1 MLLSFQVGGVRQHL
15 ADIYEREQNWGQ
27 AARVIV
33 PQFHI
38 ATNSSL
44 PKVLVGIPLETGQKQ
59 YSVDYKLETY
69 LKIARLYLE
78 DEDPVQGE
86 AYINRAAIL
95 LTQTK
100 NDGLQI
106 IYKVC
111 QGRVLDYKRKFIE
124 AASRYPTDIS

>member
-1 MLLSFQVGGVRQHL
+1 M
-15 ADIYEREQNWGQ
+15 
-27 AARVIV
+27 
-33 PQFHI
+33 
-38 ATNSSL
+38 
-44 PKVLVGIPLETGQKQ
+44 GIPLETGQKQ

-124 AASRYPTDIS
+124 AASRYQSFSILIHAFTYFNTASFSLISVPSKVQ

>member
-1 MLLSFQVGGVRQHL
+1 M
-15 ADIYEREQNWGQ
+15 
-27 AARVIV
+27 
-33 PQFHI
+33 
-38 ATNSSL
+38 
-44 PKVLVGIPLETGQKQ
+44 LVGIPLETGQKQ

-124 AASRYPTDIS
+124 AASRYSYPHLSQGFLKYSYD

>member
-1 MLLSFQVGGVRQHL
+1 MSWSGYPWKQVKKSFF
-15 ADIYEREQNWGQ
+15 YNYFPSTT
-27 AARVIV
+27 VIIFV
-33 PQFHI
+33 M
-38 ATNSSL
+38 
-44 PKVLVGIPLETGQKQ
+44 TGQKQ

-124 AASRYPTDIS
+124 AASR

>member
-1 MLLSFQVGGVRQHL
+1 M
-15 ADIYEREQNWGQ
+15 
-27 AARVIV
+27 
-33 PQFHI
+33 
-38 ATNSSL
+38 
-44 PKVLVGIPLETGQKQ
+44 GIPLETGQKQ

-124 AASRYPTDIS
+124 AASRYQSYIFRQTCFYLFQ